1 MPLLTLALKDLSE
14 CMLKEY
20 FIYNVDLGT
29 TDGHVQGYS
38 RPAIVIKA
46 LNELNMCIIIPL
58 TSKIESQRL
67 PYTVL
72 IKKAHSTNL
81 KEDSVALVFQ
91 LRSIDNKIIG
101 NEIGKLEE
109 YQIGKIKAMMKEMF
123 AV

>member
-1 MPLLTLALKDLSE
+1 MV
-14 CMLKEY
+14 KEY
-20 FIYNVDLGT
+20 SMYYADLGIPE
-29 TDGHVQGYS
+29 GHVQGYR

-58 TSKIESQRL
+58 TSNLESQRL
-67 PYTVL
+67 PYTVP
-72 IKKAHSTNL
+72 IKKTNSTNL

-91 LRSIDNKIIG
+91 LRIIDNKNIIS

-109 YQIGKIKAMMKEMF
+109 YQIGKIKAMIKDML